1 MITDKQVLTIFRES
15 GALLEGHFILSSGL
29 HSPHYFQCAKVLQYP
44 KYLTKLCKPIA
55 AYFMDKRIDVVA
67 SPALGGVVVGTE
79 VGRQMN
85 VRTIFAER
93 TEGEMKFRRGFEVRA
108 HERVLIVED
117 VVTTGKSVREVARL
131 VEEAGGIVA
140 GVGFI
145 VDRSGGAA
153 RFCENQFSLL
163 KMNVEV
169 YEADKLPPELAMI
182 EPIKPGSRTTPRQSV
197 Q

>member
-1 MITDKQVLTIFRES
+1 MITDKQVLNIFRET

-55 AYFMDKRIDVVA
+55 AYFMNKRIDVVA

-93 TEGEMKFRRGFEVRA
+93 TEGEMKFRRGFEI
-108 HERVLIVED
+108 HPNERVLIVED
-117 VVTTGKSVREVARL
+117 VITTGKSVREVMKL
-131 VEEAGGIVA
+131 VEAAGGIVA

-145 VDRSGGAA
+145 VDRSNGAV
-153 RFCENQFSLL
+153 RLCEEQFSLL
-163 KMNVEV
+163 KMQVEV
-169 YEADKLPPELAMI
+169 YEADKLPPELAAI
-182 EPIKPGSRTTPRQSV
+182 EAVKPGSRTVARASV

>member
-1 MITDKQVLTIFRES
+1 MITDKQVLHIFRET

-29 HSPHYFQCAKVLQYP
+29 HSPTYFQCAKVLQYP
-44 KYLTKLCKPIA
+44 KYLTELCKPIA

-93 TEGEMKFRRGFEVRA
+93 TEGEMKFRRGFEVKPN
-108 HERVLIVED
+108 ERVLIVED
-117 VVTTGKSVREVARL
+117 VVTTGKSVREVMRL
-131 VEEAGGIVA
+131 VEAAGGVVA

-145 VDRSGGAA
+145 VDRSNGKV
-153 RFCENQFSLL
+153 RLCEEQFSLL

-169 YEADKLPPELAMI
+169 YEADKLPPELASI
-182 EPIKPGSRTTPRQSV
+182 PAVKPGSRVEPSSV

>member
-1 MITDKQVLTIFRES
+1 MITDKQVLNIFRET

-55 AYFMDKRIDVVA
+55 AHFMDKRIDVVA

-93 TEGEMKFRRGFEVRA
+93 TEGEMKFRRGFEVKPN
-108 HERVLIVED
+108 ERVLIVED
-117 VVTTGKSVREVARL
+117 VVTTGKSVREVMRL

-145 VDRSGGAA
+145 VDRSNGTV
-153 RFCENQFSLL
+153 RLCEEQFSLL
-163 KMNVEV
+163 KMKVEV
-169 YEADKLPPELAMI
+169 YEADKLPPELASL
-182 EPIKPGSRTTPRQSV
+182 PAVKPGSRVAPSSV

>member
-1 MITDKQVLTIFRES
+1 MITDKQVLNIFRET

-93 TEGEMKFRRGFEVRA
+93 TEGEMKFRRGFEVKPN
-108 HERVLIVED
+108 ERVLIVED
-117 VVTTGKSVREVARL
+117 VVTTGKSVREVMRL

-145 VDRSGGAA
+145 VDRSNGTV
-153 RFCENQFSLL
+153 RLCEEQFSLL
-163 KMNVEV
+163 KMTVEV
-169 YEADKLPPELAMI
+169 YEADKLPPELASI
-182 EPIKPGSRTTPRQSV
+182 PAVKPGSRVAPSSV